1 MSTRSRQPEL
11 LATAPD
17 IIVTAPLPPRL
28 AGLAQIARNLSWS
41 WNREARAV
49 FRNIDERLWHGV
61 RHNPLRFLSEVSA
74 ERLEAAAG
82 DAGLVARYDD
92 IVNWSRLERTTAGTW
107 FAKTHPELRNK
118 TVAYFCAEFGLHSSV
133 PIYSGGLGV
142 LAGDHCKAASDLGVP
157 LVGVG
162 ILYRNGYFDQRVNLQ
177 GRQSDTDVQYD
188 LALTPITPLSGPGG
202 VPHLATVPTFG
213 RDVNIRAWRLDVGRV
228 PIYLLDTDLED
239 NHPDDRPL
247 LSKLY
252 AGGPALR
259 LRQEWLLGVGGVRVL
274 RALGIQPSAWHAN
287 EGHAAFMLVER
298 VREYVAAGMPYDD
311 AVKRVRASSTF
322 TTHTPVP
329 AGHDTFGQD
338 QVAQCAGPVWE
349 EMGISR
355 ELFLGAGHH
364 PAIDHETFHMTATAI
379 RLSQRVNGV
388 SRRHGAVTRE
398 LWASLWPGREIDA
411 VPIGH
416 VTNGVHLATWM
427 ANLIMQVFDH
437 SLGANWGNRLDD
449 VAMWDKIMDVS
460 DTTLWS
466 AHQNLKVILLNLIRE
481 EARQAFVSQSLEAT
495 QIVGAGVMLDP
506 SVLTIG
512 FARRFATY
520 KRASLIF
527 SDPERLRAL
536 LTNSAHPVQIVFAGK
551 AHPADNPGKDIL
563 QQVYQFTRDPRFD
576 GRVAFV
582 EDYDMHFAHLLVQ
595 GVDLWMNLPKVP
607 MEASGTSGMK
617 AALNGVP
624 QLSTID
630 GWWEEA
636 FDGSNGWALGE
647 AGVVDD
653 DAETA
658 DRLYTLLE
666 TEVVPR
672 YYTRDE
678 HGLPRRW
685 IAMMKR
691 AIREAGLHFTAHRMV
706 QDYARD
712 FYVPSI
718 MGTGAADDP
727 PTG

>member
-1 MSTRSRQPEL
+1 MN
-11 LATAPD
+11 
-17 IIVTAPLPPRL
+17 APLPPRL

-41 WNREARAV
+41 WHRDARALY
-49 FRNIDERLWHGV
+49 RGIDERLWHAV
-61 RHNPLRFLSEVSA
+61 KHNPLRFLREVSA

-82 DAGLVARYDD
+82 DQRVVDRYAE
-92 IVNWSRLERTTAGTW
+92 IMRWSRHEQTTQGTW
-107 FAKTHPELRNK
+107 FAKAWPELRGK
-118 TVAYFCAEFGLHSSV
+118 TIAYFCAEFGLHASV
-133 PIYSGGLGV
+133 PIYSGGLGI

-162 ILYRNGYFDQRVNLQ
+162 ILYRNGYFDQGINAD
-177 GRQSDTDVQYD
+177 GRQQDTDERYD
-188 LALTPITPLSGPGG
+188 ISLTPITPLTGPGG
-202 VPHLATVPTFG
+202 VPYLATVPCFG
-213 RDVNIRAWRLDVGRV
+213 RDVRIRAWRLDVGRV
-228 PIYLLDTDLED
+228 PIYLLDTDIEE
-239 NHPDDRPL
+239 NHADDRPL

-274 RALGIQPSAWHAN
+274 RALDLQPSAWHAN

-298 VREYVAAGMPYDD
+298 VREFVAAGVPYDE
-311 AVKRVRASSTF
+311 AVSRVRGSSSF

-329 AGHDTFGQD
+329 AGHDMFGQA
-338 QVAQCAGPVWE
+338 QVAECSGPVWE
-349 EMGISR
+349 EMGITR
-355 ELFLGAGHH
+355 EQFFEMGHH
-364 PAIDHETFHMTATAI
+364 PVVDSGTFHMTAAAI

-388 SRRHGAVTRE
+388 SRRHGVVTRE
-398 LWASLWPGREIDA
+398 LWTSLWPGRAVDE

-427 ANLIMQVFDH
+427 ANQVMHIFDEY
-437 SLGANWGNRLDD
+437 LGANWGNQLDD
-449 VAMWDKIMDVS
+449 PKMWDKIMDA
-460 DTTLWS
+460 DDATLWH
-466 AHQNLKVILLNLIRE
+466 AHVNLKGVLLNLIRE
-481 EARQAFVSQSLEAT
+481 EARRAFVGRSLEAL

-506 SVLTIG
+506 NILTIG

-527 SDPERLRAL
+527 RDPDRLHAL
-536 LTNSAHPVQIVFAGK
+536 LTNAAAPVQIVFAGK

-563 QQVYQFTRDPRFD
+563 QQVYQYTRDPRFE

-582 EDYDMHFAHLLVQ
+582 EDYDMHLSHLLVQ

-624 QLSTID
+624 QLGTID
-630 GWWEEA
+630 GWWEEGY
-636 FDGSNGWALGE
+636 DGTNGWAIGE

-653 DAETA
+653 DEVTA

-672 YYTRDE
+672 FYTRDE
-678 HGLPRRW
+678 HALPREW
-685 IAMMKR
+685 ITTMKR
-691 AIREAGLHFTAHRMV
+691 AIREAGMHFTAHRMV
-706 QDYARD
+706 RDYARD

-718 MGTGAADDP
+718 LGGTPDDP

>member
-1 MSTRSRQPEL
+1 MHAAGRDPRIRP
-11 LATAPD
+11 TAP
-17 IIVTAPLPPRL
+17 VTAPLPPQL

-41 WNREARAV
+41 WHRDARAL
-49 FRNIDERLWHGV
+49 FRGIDERLWHAV
-61 RHNPLRFLSEVSA
+61 KHNPLLFLREVPA
-74 ERLEAAAG
+74 ARLVAAAN
-82 DAGLVARYDD
+82 DPHVLARYAE
-92 IVNWSRLERTTAGTW
+92 IMRWSKHEQTTAGTW
-107 FAKTHPELRNK
+107 FAKTWPDLRGK
-118 TVAYFCAEFGLHSSV
+118 TIAYFCAEFGLHNSV

-162 ILYRNGYFDQRVNLQ
+162 ILYRNGYFDQGINAD
-177 GRQSDTDVQYD
+177 GRQQDTDQQYD
-188 LALTPITPLSGPGG
+188 ISMTPIMPLSGPGG
-202 VPHLATVPTFG
+202 VPHLATVPCFG
-213 RDVNIRAWRLDVGRV
+213 RDVRIRAWRLDVGRV
-228 PIYLLDTDLED
+228 PIYLLDTDLPE
-239 NHPDDRPL
+239 NHADDRPL

-274 RALGIQPSAWHAN
+274 RALDVQPSAWHAN

-298 VREYVAAGMPYDD
+298 VREFVAAGVPYDN
-311 AVKRVRASSTF
+311 AVSRVRASSTF

-329 AGHDTFGQD
+329 AGHDMFEQD
-338 QVAQCAGPVWE
+338 QVAECAGPVWE
-349 EMGISR
+349 EMGIHR
-355 ELFLGAGHH
+355 EQFFSMGHH
-364 PAIDHETFHMTATAI
+364 PTVDHKTFHMTATAI

-388 SRRHGAVTRE
+388 SRRHGVVSRE
-398 LWASLWPGREIDA
+398 LWTSLWPGRPVEE

-427 ANLIMQVFDH
+427 ANGIMQVFDRY
-437 SLGANWGNRLDD
+437 LGVNWGHQLDD
-449 VAMWDKIMDVS
+449 ASMWDKIMDA
-460 DTTLWS
+460 DDATLWQ
-466 AHQNLKVILLNLIRE
+466 AHLALKGVLLNLIRE
-481 EARQAFVSQSLEAT
+481 EARRAFVGRSLEAL

-506 SVLTIG
+506 NILTIG

-527 SDPERLRAL
+527 RDADRLHAL
-536 LTNSAHPVQIVFAGK
+536 LTDSARPVQIVFAGK
-551 AHPADNPGKDIL
+551 AHPADNPGKDVL
-563 QQVYQFTRDPRFD
+563 QQVYQFTRDPRFE

-582 EDYDMHFAHLLVQ
+582 EDYDMHLAHLLVQ

-624 QLSTID
+624 QLGTID

-636 FDGSNGWALGE
+636 FDGTNGWAIGE

-653 DAETA
+653 DATSA

-672 YYTRDE
+672 YYTRDAAA
-678 HGLPRRW
+678 LPREW

-691 AIREAGLHFTAHRMV
+691 SIRAAGLNFTAHRMAR
-706 QDYARD
+706 DYARD
-712 FYVPSI
+712 SYVPS
-718 MGTGAADDP
+718 MLGGTPDDP

>member
-1 MSTRSRQPEL
+1 M
-11 LATAPD
+11 TAS
-17 IIVTAPLPPRL
+17 LPPRL

-41 WNREARAV
+41 WHREARAV
-49 FRNIDERLWHGV
+49 FRNIDERLWHAV
-61 RHNPLRFLSEVSA
+61 RHNPLKFLNEVPA
-74 ERLEAAAG
+74 ERLDAAAN
-82 DAGLVARYDD
+82 DAGLCTRYDE
-92 IVNWSRLERTTAGTW
+92 IVRWSQLERTTAGTW
-107 FAKTHPELRNK
+107 FAKSYPDLRDK

-142 LAGDHCKAASDLGVP
+142 LAGDHCKSASDLGVP

-162 ILYRNGYFDQRVNLQ
+162 ILYRNGYFDQRINLQ
-177 GRQSDTDVQYD
+177 GRQQDTDVQYD
-188 LALTPITPLSGPGG
+188 IAMTPITPLTGPGG
-202 VPHLATVPTFG
+202 VPYLATVPTFG
-213 RDVNIRAWRLDVGRV
+213 RDVRIRAWRLDVWRV
-228 PIYLLDTDLED
+228 PIYLLDTDLEE

-274 RALGIQPSAWHAN
+274 RALNVQPSAWHAN

-298 VREYVAAGMPYDD
+298 VREYVSAGMPYAD
-311 AVKRVRASSTF
+311 AVARVRATSSF

-329 AGHDTFGQD
+329 AGHDMFGQD
-338 QVAQCAGPVWE
+338 QVEQCAGPVWD

-355 ELFLGAGHH
+355 DQFFGIGHH
-364 PAIDHETFHMTATAI
+364 PTVGRDTFHMTATAI
-379 RLSQRVNGV
+379 RLSRRVNGV
-388 SRRHGAVTRE
+388 SRRHGVVARE
-398 LWASLWPGREIDA
+398 QWKALWPGRALAE

-416 VTNGVHLATWM
+416 ITNGVHLATWM
-427 ANLIMQVFDH
+427 SNLIMHVFDA
-437 SLGANWGNRLDD
+437 SFGANWGNRLGEVD
-449 VAMWDKIMDVS
+449 VWDRIMDA
-460 DTTLWS
+460 DDATLWA

-481 EARQAFVSQSLEAT
+481 EARQAYMSQSLEAT

-536 LTNSAHPVQIVFAGK
+536 LTNSARPVQIVFAGK

-563 QQVYQFTRDPRFD
+563 QAVYQFTRDPRFE

-624 QLSTID
+624 QLSTVD

-636 FDGSNGWALGE
+636 FDGTNGWAMGE

-666 TEVVPR
+666 TEIVPR
-672 YYTRDE
+672 YYARNE
-678 HGLPRRW
+678 QALPVAW
-685 IAMMKR
+685 IRTMKR
-691 AIREAGLHFTAHRMV
+691 AIREAGMHFTAHRMV

-712 FYVPSI
+712 YYVPS
-718 MGTGAADDP
+718 MLGVTAADDP
-727 PTG
+727 PTA